1 MTAFDFSAFDQIS
14 NEIQKEI
21 KEAKSTGRV
30 TANSAQKINAEF
42 LKLEQQTQDIFN
54 AIAGFAYKQCRVEVT
69 HPDKVGK
76 PQLDFFK
83 AKSPKSSGDDFTA
96 EKIKANYYFRCT
108 VVALCAQNKGKI
120 SVADLACLWQAFQ
133 LGYYTDSHNRS
144 TAAVAGKLQFNLVR
158 PVIVKGEYLEIPGL
172 EIDDFGTRYLPMGN
186 KMIAEWKS
194 KLTNTNQLPTTN
206 KSRSVKSK
214 IAA

>member
-1 MTAFDFSAFDQIS
+1 MTVFDFSAFDQIS
-14 NEIQKEI
+14 NQIQKEV

-42 LKLEQQTQDIFN
+42 LKLEQQTQEIFN
-54 AIAGFAYKQCRVEVT
+54 ATGFIYKQCRVEVT

-83 AKSPKSSGDDFTA
+83 GKSPKSSGDDFTT

-144 TAAVAGKLQFNLVR
+144 TAAVAAKLQFDLVR

>member
-54 AIAGFAYKQCRVEVT
+54 ATGFIYKQCRVEVT

-83 AKSPKSSGDDFTA
+83 AKSPKSSSDDFTT

-144 TAAVAGKLQFNLVR
+144 TAAVAGKLQFDLVR

>member
-1 MTAFDFSAFDQIS
+1 MAAFDFSAFDQIS
-14 NEIQKEI
+14 NEIQKEV
-21 KEAKSTGRV
+21 KEAKSTGRA
-30 TANSAQKINAEF
+30 TANSAQKISAEF

-54 AIAGFAYKQCRVEVT
+54 AILGFAYKQCRVEVT

-108 VVALCAQNKGKI
+108 VVALCAQNKGRI

-133 LGYYTDSHNRS
+133 LGYYADPHNRS
-144 TAAVAGKLQFNLVR
+144 TAAVAGKLQFDLIR
-158 PVIVKGEYLEIPGL
+158 PAQVVGEYLEIPGL
-172 EIDDFGTRYLPMGN
+172 EIDIFGTRYLPMGN
-186 KMIAEWKS
+186 KIIAEWKS
-194 KLTNTNQLPTTN
+194 KLTNTNQLPSAN